1 MAKQMTR
8 ETLELVIADM
18 KDPSFTIN
26 DICNKYHMNRN
37 FFYSLRKEL
46 IKQGIV
52 QEADVTRLNKRDD
65 IHTLIGQLK
74 EEGEE
79 ATQTGTSTEEPQ
91 TTSDEPQSV
100 A

>member
-52 QEADVTRLNKRDD
+52 QEADVTRLTRRDD

-74 EEGEE
+74 NEDE
-79 ATQTGTSTEEPQ
+79 ASTEEPEP
-91 TTSDEPQSV
+91 TTDEPQSV
-100 A
+100 AQ